1 MPSNSNAPMPRPDT
15 KLHCSEKIKRP
26 VGRPR
31 KGQAPYAVNL
41 QIRVTQEVA
50 DACKSMGGAD
60 FLRPVIETAVKSAG
74 HSTNAGKTA
83 AQTPGS
89 AALHVPPLYRPA
101 ANEAAVTFV
110 DMGAQCGFPSPAFD
124 YATQELSLNDYFFK
138 HPDATFIVQASG
150 DSMIDAGIQEGDIL
164 MIDRSMQAKSGDIVL
179 AVINGEFTVK
189 RLRIVDG
196 IPELHPENQTA
207 NYPVIRPGEFDG
219 FEIEG
224 VLVGSGRRY

>member
-1 MPSNSNAPMPRPDT
+1 MSRSNTNP
-15 KLHCSEKIKRP
+15 HCPEKTKRP

-31 KGQAPYAVNL
+31 KGEVPYAANL

-50 DACKSMGGAD
+50 DACRAMGGAD
-60 FLRPVIETAVKSAG
+60 FLRPVIEAAVKSVG
-74 HSTNAGKTA
+74 HSTNTEKTA
-83 AQTPGS
+83 AQT

-138 HPDATFIVQASG
+138 HPDATFIVQANG

-164 MIDRSMQAKSGDIVL
+164 MIDRSIQAKSGDIVL

-189 RLRIVDG
+189 RLRIVNG
-196 IPELHPENQTA
+196 APELHPENQA
-207 NYPVIRPGEFDG
+207 ADYPVIRPGEFDG

-224 VLVGSGRRY
+224 VLVGSGRKY